1 MLNNFPSL
9 KKKAVYILLFSIS
22 FHILT
27 YFLRCLLMFD
37 RKPDNQK
44 HKLDV
49 EWMNAPNV
57 QNKPTDSRSL

>member
-9 KKKAVYILLFSIS
+9 KKRAVYILLFSIS
-22 FHILT
+22 FRILT

-44 HKLDV
+44 HNLDV
-49 EWMNAPNV
+49 ERMNAPNV
-57 QNKPTDSRSL
+57 QNKPADSRSL